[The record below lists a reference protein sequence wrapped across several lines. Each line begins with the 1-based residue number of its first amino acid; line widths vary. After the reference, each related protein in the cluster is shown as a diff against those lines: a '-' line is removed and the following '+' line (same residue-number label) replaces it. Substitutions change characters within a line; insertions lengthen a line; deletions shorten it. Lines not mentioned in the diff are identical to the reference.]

1 MNIRLFLF
9 FCSPQLDTLQLYS
22 YDSVV
27 YGCVHAAVTGSASV
41 CLTLHFVVLLS
52 QFDVEWLKYKL
63 ILYPIC
69 LHGYPAPIPHSW
81 SSPAGREV
89 KEHSFPEEERFY
101 FSLRNQHCDVSVLTS
116 AMFRPPAFS
125 PNTSTARDAHDASGV
140 VMFLSLAVV
149 IWKCKKTKPS

>member
-1 MNIRLFLF
+1 MHSPLRCSSTRCLPACKWTFALF
-9 FCSPQLDTLQLYS
+9 FFSFSFFLPHLDTLQLYS

-116 AMFRPPAFS
+116 A
-125 PNTSTARDAHDASGV
+125 HVQASC
-140 VMFLSLAVV
+140 FHS
-149 IWKCKKTKPS
+149 